1 MLKHTLPIFALLLIP
16 TSVFG
21 ETSGKGLVT
30 SRSCPFSCRTEGIP
44 KNVCR
49 DWKEGD
55 LCYIEDLRK
64 APSPGQASSTTT
76 SENRSSDCQNV
87 AASQL
92 AEPRIEIARVKPT
105 GNVLDNK
112 VRITGTI
119 EGSCL
124 SEAGL
129 FEEGRKVES
138 IAVNTSPEFRRYDFE
153 VVSREERDPEIRV
166 YNIKGD
172 RDTYPVAGR
181 AGMGGRSL
189 TDRLLGEDGKRDRY
203 EDRDYDRR

>member
-1 MLKHTLPIFALLLIP
+1 MLKHTLTLFAVLLFP
-16 TSVFG
+16 ASVYG
-21 ETSGKGLVT
+21 EASGKGAVT

-64 APSPGQASSTTT
+64 PPSSQLSGNTTT
-76 SENRSSDCQNV
+76 DSRSDCQNV

-92 AEPRIEIARVKPT
+92 AEPRIEIARVKQT

-112 VRITGTI
+112 VKISGTI

-129 FEEGRKVES
+129 FEDGRKVES
-138 IAVNTSPEFRRYDFE
+138 ITIRTSPEFGRYDFE
-153 VVSREERDPEIRV
+153 VVSREEREPEIRV

-172 RDTYPVAGR
+172 RDVYPLAGR
-181 AGMGGRSL
+181 ARMDGRSL
-189 TDRLLGEDGKRDRY
+189 TDRLLGEDGKRDRG
-203 EDRDYDRR
+203 EDREYDRR